1 MLGDWRFLYFLF
13 VCAVNLTLSLT
24 VFLKDRHSTVNRFF
38 SLSVFSVALW
48 TFTNAL
54 LHASPPGTS
63 ALYWGRLTFA
73 AASLI
78 PGNFLAFAEAFPP
91 STTRV
96 SRAHFLASLGLA
108 AGFALLACTPWIVN
122 AVTYDQ
128 HGLRLLYGPA
138 YPLFAMYF
146 ASCFSLSLGLLWH
159 KHRFASGLDRLRL
172 RYLLLGSLLGVAGG
186 ASTNLLIPLLFNTSR
201 FSWLGPAF
209 SVVAFAFIA
218 HAILRYRLMDIRIV
232 LSKGL
237 SYVAALVI
245 TSVSSFALL
254 VLLQARPASLP
265 PDNLLLLSFS
275 VALLAAIMFHPLF
288 LTAEALLSR
297 YAYRPLYDQHHA
309 LRDAAAK
316 ISAPIQRALLYDYLR
331 AIIHKTL
338 RPESLA
344 LYGAEGNAFSLIFHH
359 RDNISLTLP
368 PPPLLP
374 ASELA
379 SLVKRLSEPLLSAEA
394 ALRSTAAAH
403 DLLRLR
409 WDLIVPITR
418 TLEPIAFLALGP
430 KLSADPYYPSD
441 IQFLVALS
449 HQVGMALHN
458 SDLYER
464 VRSVNEHLEN
474 VLKNMESGVI
484 AINET
489 GTITTANAASGS
501 ILDLRT
507 PALLGR
513 PVEVLPLPLA
523 QALRST
529 LTGQLPVLQSETLLR
544 DASNSVRHI
553 VFSTSILKTA
563 SNAPLGALLVFSD
576 HTQMRELERERHRAE
591 RLAAFQSMAAGIAH
605 EIKNPLVAIKTF
617 AELLPER
624 FSDSDFRDGFSV
636 VVAREIERISSLVD
650 RLRGIAHSTTEGM
663 GPVSLHAALEE
674 TLSLVRPRLELS
686 SIIASYTSDTKT
698 PSVIGNHAQLKQLF
712 LNLFLNAIEAID
724 QRGSLDI
731 RLTTRAHPDRAVL
744 VIITDSGPGI
754 PQAIAG
760 QVFDPFVTTK
770 PYGSGLGLSICRGI
784 ADAHHASIRAQS
796 ATGHPGT
803 TVTIEFP
810 LADDAILD
818 IPRSTSPHS
827 SDHYQADTPVY

>member
-13 VCAVNLTLSLT
+13 VCAVNLALSLT
-24 VFLKDRHSTVNRFF
+24 VFLKNRHSTVNRFF

-63 ALYWGRLTFA
+63 ALYWGRFTFA

-91 STTRV
+91 TTAPVPRT
-96 SRAHFLASLGLA
+96 HFFLSLALA
-108 AGFALLACTPWIVN
+108 AAFSLLACTPWVVN
-122 AVTYDQ
+122 AVTYDE
-128 HGLRLLYGPA
+128 HGLRLIYGPA
-138 YPLFAMYF
+138 YLLFAVYF
-146 ASCFSLSLGLLWH
+146 ASCFSLSLALLWR
-159 KHRFASGLDRLRL
+159 KHRVAFGLDRLRL
-172 RYLLLGSLLGVAGG
+172 RYLFLGSLLGVAGG
-186 ASTNLLIPLLFNTSR
+186 ASTNLLIPFLFNTSR

-209 SVVAFAFIA
+209 SVIAFAFIA

-237 SYVAALVI
+237 SYVAALLT
-245 TSVSSFALL
+245 TSGSSLALL
-254 VLLQARPASLP
+254 ALLQARPGALP
-265 PDNLLLLSFS
+265 SDNPLFLSAA
-275 VALLAAIMFHPLF
+275 VALLAAITFHPLF
-288 LTAEALLSR
+288 LAAEALLSR

-316 ISAPIQRALLYDYLR
+316 ISAPIQRAPLYDYLR
-331 AIIHKTL
+331 GIIHKTL
-338 RPESLA
+338 RPESIA
-344 LYGAEGNAFSLIFHH
+344 LYGAGSDAFRLIFDH
-359 RDNISLTLP
+359 RDHISATP
-368 PPPLLP
+368 PPPHLLP

-379 SLVKRLSEPLLSAEA
+379 ALIRQINEPLLSAEA
-394 ALRSTAAAH
+394 ALRSTAAGH
-403 DLLRLR
+403 DLLQLR

-418 TLEPIAFLALGP
+418 IQQPVAFLALGP

-441 IQFLVALS
+441 IDFLVALS

-484 AINET
+484 AIDET
-489 GTITTANAASGS
+489 ETITTANSAAGS
-501 ILDLRT
+501 ILDLRIS
-507 PALLGR
+507 ALLRR
-513 PVEVLPLPLA
+513 PLDALPLPLA

-529 LTGQLPVLQSETLLR
+529 LTEQLSILQSETVLPNV
-544 DASNSVRHI
+544 SNSARHI
-553 VFSTSILKTA
+553 VFSTSLLKGA
-563 SNAPLGALLVFSD
+563 SDAPLGALLVFSD
-576 HTQMRELERERHRAE
+576 HTQMRELEKERHRAE
-591 RLAAFQSMAAGIAH
+591 RLAAFQSMAAEIAH

-624 FSDSDFRDGFSV
+624 FGDSDFRDGFSM

-650 RLRGIAHSTTEGM
+650 RLRGIAHSPNAGM

-686 SIIASYTSDTKT
+686 SIVASYTSDANT
-698 PSVIGNHAQLKQLF
+698 PPVVGNHAQLKQLF

-724 QRGSLDI
+724 HCGSLDI
-731 RLTTRAHPDRAVL
+731 HLTTRIHPDRAVL
-744 VIITDSGPGI
+744 VVITDSGPGI

-770 PYGSGLGLSICRGI
+770 PYGSGLGLSICRDI
-784 ADAHHASIRAQS
+784 ADAHHASIKAQ
-796 ATGHPGT
+796 AAVGHQGT

-810 LADDAILD
+810 LTEDSMTEVSRSTL
-818 IPRSTSPHS
+818 PRSSGLH
-827 SDHYQADTPVY
+827 HADTPVH